1 MADYMGRLVVHL
13 SDIVAGR
20 RGHLGDHTEGTLIF
34 SVDYTLLVGGRH
46 CDSRLDA
53 RGAPVLLQH
62 MLVVAVGL
70 VVGASS
76 SLGST

>member
-1 MADYMGRLVVHL
+1 MGRVVVHL

-34 SVDYTLLVGGRH
+34 SIDYTLLVGGRH
-46 CDSRLDA
+46 CDSRLDT

-62 MLVVAVGL
+62 VLVVAIGL
-70 VVGASS
+70 VVSAP

>member
-1 MADYMGRLVVHL
+1 MADYMGRLVIHL
-13 SDIVAGR
+13 SDIVAS
-20 RGHLGDHTEGTLIF
+20 RGHLGNHSEWTLIF
-34 SVDYTLLVGGRH
+34 SIDNTLFVGGRH

-62 MLVVAVGL
+62 VLVVAVTL
-70 VVGASS
+70 VVSAS